1 MYKRQILE
9 GRQRIPED
17 ADALF
22 FPGNTVDLTDREVKV
37 IRSYW
42 EDERGGL
49 IFYLDPSAE
58 TPTLNE
64 LLREHGAGPRRD
76 RVLSVLSIP
85 GVTAKKTYDVPVA
98 LMPGGG
104 PTRDMP
110 ALTTQLFG
118 QTQSLDVL
126 FEDDLLIAE
135 NIRPRPLMVASEGF
149 WGETEFQV
157 EDVSYNPDI
166 DHGQPELVYTAAS
179 VEKGLPGDYDFKE
192 GSSRMVVVGNP
203 DLISHEGNTSKVGA
217 DFTMAALNWVMNREE
232 LIGITPRRPTA
243 YTLNVS
249 ADDQGLLQT
258 VMIFIMPGLALIIG
272 GLVWMR
278 RRA

>member
-1 MYKRQILE
+1 
-9 GRQRIPED
+9 
-17 ADALF
+17 
-22 FPGNTVDLTDREVKV
+22 
-37 IRSYW
+37 
-42 EDERGGL
+42 
-49 IFYLDPSAE
+49 
-58 TPTLNE
+58 
-64 LLREHGAGPRRD
+64 
-76 RVLSVLSIP
+76 
-85 GVTAKKTYDVPVA
+85 
-98 LMPGGG
+98 MPGGG
-104 PTRDMP
+104 PTRDLP

-157 EDVSYNPDI
+157 EEVSYNPDI

-179 VEKGLPGDYDFKE
+179 VEKGLPGDYDFRE

-272 GLVWMR
+272 ALVWMR